1 MHRNSKSNFRTNNA
15 ITFNVIANKI
25 IKEHTII
32 DDTKFSKKVNNKVYY
47 KTPEKKYKNDDISS
61 MISFVSLLSTSI
73 IKILY
78 FFSNAL
84 L

>member
-47 KTPEKKYKNDDISS
+47 KTPEKKYKNDDYNIYDDEYDSYDS
-61 MISFVSLLSTSI
+61 D
-73 IKILY
+73 Y
-78 FFSNAL
+78 
-84 L
+84 